1 MFLQSNSGINYWEE
15 NVEDE
20 EDDLSFRE
28 YDDFSCKT
36 DDEGMCILVWFLWY
50 SYAWI
55 ASVTYILCLFCWI
68 IEITTHK
75 KKWI

>member
-28 YDDFSCKT
+28 DDDFSCET
-36 DDEGMCILVWFLWY
+36 DDEGMCILVRFL
-50 SYAWI
+50 
-55 ASVTYILCLFCWI
+55 
-68 IEITTHK
+68 
-75 KKWI
+75 